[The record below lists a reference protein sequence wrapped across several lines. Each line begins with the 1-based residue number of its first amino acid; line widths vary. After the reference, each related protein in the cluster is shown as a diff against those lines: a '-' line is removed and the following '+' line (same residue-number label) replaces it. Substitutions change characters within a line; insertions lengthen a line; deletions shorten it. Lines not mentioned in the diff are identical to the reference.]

1 MKKSKLIL
9 FSVTLILL
17 FLVGCTVKP
26 TGVEFAS
33 IPAGKGY
40 SEGEIIY
47 FSHTETS
54 DEELSMNLTKMM
66 NSPVIFVPQLGNVPE
81 SSTGNVYVFENG
93 LKGSGPLGYQPD
105 VFDNPPGFDGYS
117 PLRMVILVKWIVEE
131 NLVEFMSVKDINSA
145 VDKGLVSLTPTGI
158 VVNMPFMAWSDGKR

>member
-9 FSVTLILL
+9 FSITILLL
-17 FLVGCTVKP
+17 FLVGCNIKP
-26 TGVEFAS
+26 TGIEFAS

-40 SEGEIIY
+40 AEGEIIY

-81 SSTGNVYVFENG
+81 SSTANVFVFENG
-93 LKGSGPLGYQPD
+93 TKGSGPLGYQPD
-105 VFDNPPGFDGYS
+105 VFDSPPGFDGYS
-117 PLRMVILVKWIVEE
+117 PLRKVILVKWVVEE
-131 NLVEFMSVKDINSA
+131 NMVEFMSVNDINSA
-145 VDKGLVSLTPTGI
+145 VDKGVVTLTPTDI
-158 VVNMPFMAWSDGKR
+158 VVNMPFMTWSDGKR